1 MEKHRSSSG
10 GFQIGDLV
18 DKVIHPILVSLHR
31 PLYHENPEWHTSFA
45 WWLLD
50 QPASSE
56 RSGDEAQS
64 IQNTPMANDVL
75 SLLNDEF
82 QTRLLASQP
91 DGGWHVSSIM
101 LKIGKDLS
109 TIDL

>member
-56 RSGDEAQS
+56 QGDGEAELVQK
-64 IQNTPMANDVL
+64 TPIADDVL

-82 QTRLLASQP
+82 QTRILASQP